1 MGKNIK
7 QLTSRTTPALSDFL
21 YLVAGSDDYNVTL
34 ESIKELFQIEDIEA
48 WQGETLSSGTS
59 YINIEDSTI
68 YGAVQ
73 IEYLA
78 KRTGRGYVTGLITL
92 LVDDSNTNGVS
103 VSDFKDAIR
112 YDGDNL
118 GLTLDEGFMSSGTIQ
133 LKAIVD
139 SSDAND
145 VEFNFRIISKRKIT
159 VS

>member
-7 QLTSRTTPALSDFL
+7 QLTNRPTPALTDFL
-21 YLVAGSDDYNVTL
+21 YTVAGDIDYNVTL
-34 ESIKELFQIEDIEA
+34 EAIKELFNIGDIEE
-48 WQGETLSSGTS
+48 WETETLSSGNN
-59 YINIEDSTI
+59 YINLGDSTI
-68 YGAVQ
+68 YGAIQ

-78 KRTGRGYVTGLITL
+78 KRGSRGYATGLITL

-112 YDGDNL
+112 YDGDNIGVDL
-118 GLTLDEGFMSSGTIQ
+118 NTGELSAGQIQ

-145 VEFNFRIISKRKIT
+145 VTFNYRIITKREIS
-159 VS
+159 V